1 MQKILYVGYVWPE
14 PNSSAAGGRT
24 MAFLRLFRQ
33 QAWQVVYAS
42 AAALSEHRFDLGTIG
57 VREQQIALNCDS
69 FDAFVAAYQPDMVV
83 FDRFFTE
90 EQFGWRVEKHCP
102 DAMRVLDT
110 CDLHS
115 LRDARWRLLKQAQHP
130 SQHLSFPVLTE
141 MASLADAMRGD
152 DLALREVAAIFRC
165 DLSLMISPFE
175 IDLLVRYFAVPEEL
189 ICLSRLMLMPTMS
202 NGSVDFAQRRHFV
215 SIGNFRHAPNWD
227 AVLILK
233 QQVWPRLREGL
244 RSHVVA
250 QQLDHEV
257 QLHIYG
263 AYPPPKA
270 MALHNEKEGF
280 LMRGWASD
288 AQLSLAQS
296 RVCLAPLRFGAG
308 LKGKLSDAMAAGTPS
323 VTTDIGAEGMAGDLP
338 WAGRIENEL
347 DAFVQAALDLYVNQ
361 AQFLEAQ
368 AQGYAILQ
376 THYQEPQ
383 LAADLLRQLC
393 ASRKQQAMRRS
404 RNFTGA
410 MLRHHSHKSSHYMS
424 QWISLKNQLTASGEV
439 NTNC

>member
-1 MQKILYVGYVWPE
+1 MQKILYLGYVWPE

-33 QAWQVVYAS
+33 QGWDVVFAS
-42 AAALSEHRFDLGTIG
+42 AAALSEHRFDLATIG
-57 VREQQIALNCDS
+57 VAEQPITLNCDS

-102 DAMRVLDT
+102 DALRVLDT

-115 LRDARWRLLKQAQHP
+115 LRDARWRLLKLAQHQQEKP
-130 SQHLSFPVLTE
+130 
-141 MASLADAMRGD
+141 SLAMSTDMPSLARAMRQD
-152 DLALREVAAIFRC
+152 ELVLREVAAIFRC

-175 IDLLVRYFAVPEEL
+175 IDLLVQHFAVPPEL
-189 ICLSRLMLMPTMS
+189 MCLNRLMLMPSRSTTS
-202 NGSVDFAQRRHFV
+202 PEFAQRRHFV

-227 AVLILK
+227 AVLVLK
-233 QQVWPRLREGL
+233 QQIWPRLRERL
-244 RSHVVA
+244 QSSAVA
-250 QQLDHEV
+250 SQLDHAV

-270 MALHNEKEGF
+270 IALHNEKEGF
-280 LMRGWASD
+280 LVRGWAQD
-288 AQLSLAQS
+288 AQASLAQA

-338 WAGRIENEL
+338 WAGRVENEL
-347 DAFVQAALDLYVNQ
+347 DAFVQAALDLYINQ
-361 AQFLEAQ
+361 PQFLQAQ
-368 AQGYAILQ
+368 AQGQAILHM
-376 THYQEPQ
+376 HYQEQ
-383 LAADLLRQLC
+383 ALADDLLQQLL
-393 ASRKQQAMRRS
+393 ASREQQAERRS
-404 RNFTGA
+404 RNFIGA
-410 MLRHHSHKSSHYMS
+410 MLRHHLLKSSHYMS
-424 QWISLKNQLTASGEV
+424 QWISLKNQRTS
-439 NTNC
+439 T